1 MRIMVLGA
9 TGFIGPAVVARLT
22 AMGHQAVAVSRGG
35 GPEAAGVQALSAD
48 RNDAAAVARLA
59 AERRLDG
66 VIDLLG
72 FTIANTAPLL
82 AALSGRVGRYVLA
95 SSGDVYAQYDGLHRK
110 GAAPPLPI
118 LDEAAPLRARLHP
131 YRAAPRR
138 PAADPQAWMD
148 DYDKIPIERAA
159 LAAEGL
165 EACVV
170 RLPMV
175 FGPRDRQRRFAWAI
189 APMLAGEAVIEVD
202 AGWAAWRTS
211 YGFVD
216 DVAQGLALAAAHP
229 GGSTTWAR
237 WKRRITSSGRGGSP
251 ARSAGAA
258 SCGRSPVSAS
268 AEPCAPPSTGST
280 SPIRWSPTPGASGR
294 SWLTPRSWRRR
305 RPWREPSPTRP
316 PARREL
322 SPARRSAYLCR
333 GPRAPNRQADAPIA
347 ASRLFPSPKRQVML
361 VGSAPRLRGRLTA

>member
-22 AMGHQAVAVSRGG
+22 AMGHEAVAVSRGG
-35 GPEAAGVQALSAD
+35 GPEAAGVQPVSAD
-48 RNDAAAVARLA
+48 RNDAPAVAGLA
-59 AERRLDG
+59 AERRVEG

-72 FTIANTAPLL
+72 FTIGNTAPLL

-189 APMLAGEAVIEVD
+189 GPMLAGEAAIEID
-202 AGWAAWRTS
+202 TGWAAWRTS
-211 YGFVD
+211 YGFVE

-229 GGSTTWAR
+229 RAAGRIYNLGPLEAPDHLAWAGR
-237 WKRRITSSGRGGSP
+237 LAHAIGWRGALRQAPRERVGRALRTALDGLDLSYPMVTDTRRIRAELDYAEVVEADEAL
-251 ARSAGAA
+251 ARTIADEAA
-258 SCGRSPVSAS
+258 RMA
-268 AEPCAPPSTGST
+268 
-280 SPIRWSPTPGASGR
+280 
-294 SWLTPRSWRRR
+294 
-305 RPWREPSPTRP
+305 
-316 PARREL
+316 
-322 SPARRSAYLCR
+322 
-333 GPRAPNRQADAPIA
+333 
-347 ASRLFPSPKRQVML
+347 
-361 VGSAPRLRGRLTA
+361 